1 MPMLHLL
8 QMQLWTCA
16 NKMDIKKYL
25 TSPDIFE
32 TAELLTSAIP
42 FSEAVVQACRENRC
56 GQYGT
61 CWTCPPGVGTLESLK
76 NKALSFEK
84 AVLFTCKYNLE
95 DCFDFEGMQDAA
107 KKSRELLFSIA
118 DKLRADGVRF
128 QAMGCGSCDLC
139 DKCTYPDA
147 PCRFPE
153 RALISMEACGIN
165 VIELA
170 KNVGVRYNNGSET
183 VTYFSIILYD

>member
-1 MPMLHLL
+1 MPMP
-8 QMQLWTCA
+8 QLPPTRPLSCV
-16 NKMDIKKYL
+16 NKMDLKNYL

-32 TAELLTSAIP
+32 TAVFATCEIP
-42 FSEAVVQACRENRC
+42 FSDAVVAACRENKC

-76 NKALSFEK
+76 ERALSFNN
-84 AVLFTCKYNLE
+84 AVLFTCKYDLE
-95 DCFDFEGMQDAA
+95 DCFDFEGMQAA
-107 KKSRELLFSIA
+107 AGKSRELLFSIA

-139 DKCTYPDA
+139 SKCTYPDA
-147 PCRFPE
+147 PCRFPD

-165 VIELA
+165 VVELA
-170 KNVGVRYNNGSET
+170 KNVGVRYNNGSDT
-183 VTYFSIILYD
+183 VTYFSIILY